1 MLQSQNNAIH
11 GERMQL
17 CSTVSGVTHASSC
30 SNKRRGDSAA
40 AVAVLSGPGVCRL
53 QTLTL
58 HVLKMLPVLGKSRPV
73 SSRSFQQEMTVLLL
87 LLLLL
92 LLLYYLSGISVCRLQ
107 TQTPH
112 VLKRLPV
119 RGKSRPV
126 SSSALPIAHNGVA

>member
-1 MLQSQNNAIH
+1 
-11 GERMQL
+11 
-17 CSTVSGVTHASSC
+17 
-30 SNKRRGDSAA
+30 
-40 AVAVLSGPGVCRL
+40 
-53 QTLTL
+53 
-58 HVLKMLPVLGKSRPV
+58 MLPVLGKSRPV

-92 LLLYYLSGISVCRLQ
+92 LLYYLSGISVCRLQ
-107 TQTPH
+107 AQTPH